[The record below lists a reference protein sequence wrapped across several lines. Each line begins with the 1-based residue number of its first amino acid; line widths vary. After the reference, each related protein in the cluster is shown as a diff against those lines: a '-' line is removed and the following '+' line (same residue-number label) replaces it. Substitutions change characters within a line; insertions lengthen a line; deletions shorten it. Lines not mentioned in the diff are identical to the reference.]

1 MSEDTVYY
9 YLDRK
14 YYQRS
19 HWHWLF
25 GHLMQYKGKILLVSF
40 LTLITIALQT
50 YIPLIFGQA
59 IDTVIPD
66 GDLPGL
72 QDLAI
77 LVIILGLIRALIGYL
92 ASIFN
97 EQISQETEMN
107 VRVEFFENV
116 SRKKMDFFNKA
127 RVGDLMSQA
136 TQDTQNLT
144 FAISPGI
151 RSIISAVFGI
161 IAAAI
166 AMLTLNVTLT
176 ATFGLIFPFYIY
188 FMYTYAK
195 RLQPVSLDR
204 QQRLAKINTGLQE
217 NLTGIRVVRT
227 FSAQEREAQQFE
239 SQVRSYEDVLVERGA
254 ISAYYIPILLL
265 SLLTSLI
272 FLLGVYIIEANEQGL
287 SSLPVLGLNIPIQP
301 LSVGDLIAFLT
312 LMGILVFPTQI
323 LRFLLDVITLGF
335 AGSSRI
341 YTTLTTQSILEK
353 GADLPLENI
362 KGDITFT
369 NVTFAYEEGARPAVI
384 DLSFDLKAG
393 ETLAVIGPTGS
404 GKTTIGKLL
413 LRLYDIDE
421 GSISIDSLEVNQI
434 EINHLRSQVGMI
446 EQDIMLFSASI
457 RANIAYGVPNLTDEE
472 IEAAAKAAQAHDF
485 IMSFPDG
492 YDTIIGEKGV
502 TLSGGQRQRVAMART
517 FVTNPKILV
526 MDDSTSAID
535 AQTEAKISAAMEG
548 LLKNRTTIIIT
559 HRLATLK
566 NADKILFLRNGTAEK
581 IGTHQ
586 ELIAPFEPYRQ
597 IFGAYQELPP
607 LEVDN

>member
-1 MSEDTVYY
+1 
-9 YLDRK
+9 
-14 YYQRS
+14 
-19 HWHWLF
+19 
-25 GHLMQYKGKILLVSF
+25 
-40 LTLITIALQT
+40 
-50 YIPLIFGQA
+50 
-59 IDTVIPD
+59 
-66 GDLPGL
+66 
-72 QDLAI
+72 
-77 LVIILGLIRALIGYL
+77 
-92 ASIFN
+92 
-97 EQISQETEMN
+97 
-107 VRVEFFENV
+107 
-116 SRKKMDFFNKA
+116 
-127 RVGDLMSQA
+127 
-136 TQDTQNLT
+136 
-144 FAISPGI
+144 
-151 RSIISAVFGI
+151 
-161 IAAAI
+161 
-166 AMLTLNVTLT
+166 
-176 ATFGLIFPFYIY
+176 
-188 FMYTYAK
+188 TYAK

-581 IGTHQ
+581 IGTHE
-586 ELIAPFEPYRQ
+586 ELIASFEPYRQ